1 MAYTTEQLAE
11 VRQAII
17 DLSTGKR
24 VVSISQNGRKV
35 DFDRTNL
42 PELETLE
49 SRIAHG
55 LAAQSGRRRS
65 RTRLVMTNK
74 GL

>member
-1 MAYTTEQLAE
+1 MAYTTGQLAE

-24 VVSISQNGRKV
+24 VVSVSQNGRTV
-35 DFDRTNL
+35 QFDRTGL

-49 SRIAHG
+49 ARIAG
-55 LAAQSGRRRS
+55 SLAAQSGRRRS

>member
-1 MAYTTEQLAE
+1 MAYTPEQLAE

-24 VVSISQNGRKV
+24 VVSITKNGRTV
-35 DFDRTNL
+35 QFDRTGL
-42 PELETLE
+42 PELEALE
-49 SRIAHG
+49 YRIKADMK
-55 LAAQSGRRRS
+55 AQTGKRRT

>member
-1 MAYTTEQLAE
+1 MAFTTEQLAE

-24 VVSISQNGRKV
+24 VVSITQNGRTV
-35 DFDRTNL
+35 QFDRTGL
-42 PELETLE
+42 PELEALE
-49 SRIAHG
+49 YRIKTDIQ
-55 LAAQSGRRRS
+55 AQTGKRRT

>member
-35 DFDRTNL
+35 DFDRTGL

-49 SRIAHG
+49 SRIAG
-55 LAAQSGRRRS
+55 QLAAQAGRRRS
-65 RTRLVMTNK
+65 RTRLVMTSK